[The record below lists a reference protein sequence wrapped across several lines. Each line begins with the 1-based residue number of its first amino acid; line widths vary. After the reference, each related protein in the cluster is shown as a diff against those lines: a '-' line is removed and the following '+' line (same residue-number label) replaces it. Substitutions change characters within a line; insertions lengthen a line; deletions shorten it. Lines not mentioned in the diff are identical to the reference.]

1 MSSCSLHFLL
11 LESPGQVL
19 DEERREGWRD
29 EGMDGKKK
37 EDERK
42 GAERVGERMVND
54 IQDLDQLYIPELLP
68 SISYTKRMFNSC

>member
-1 MSSCSLHFLL
+1 MEGS
-11 LESPGQVL
+11 
-19 DEERREGWRD
+19 RNGWR
-29 EGMDGKKK
+29 EE

-42 GAERVGERMVND
+42 GAERVGERMMND